1 MSGFLPQKQDK
12 DVISIRIPVDL
23 LKQVDENAALF
34 DLSRNE
40 FINQCITY
48 AIANL
53 EKPVKE
59 YGSGS
64 HPGLFDWL
72 KTNTKRKKRAA
83 LQPVFLQFS

>member
-12 DVISIRIPVDL
+12 DVISIRIPVEL

-53 EKPVKE
+53 EKPVK
-59 YGSGS
+59 
-64 HPGLFDWL
+64 
-72 KTNTKRKKRAA
+72 
-83 LQPVFLQFS
+83 